1 MDKNGKVVSFINM
14 KGGVG
19 KTTLCLGMGEFL
31 AHSRN
36 KKVLYIDLDPQFNLT
51 QSVMNEYDLEEE
63 YMANYSKSN
72 TVKKI
77 FETPTI
83 ISEKPKLPEIN
94 DVILD
99 MDDNISIIAGTIN
112 LIYEDNNKS
121 NSASKRI
128 KKFIDDK
135 SLRDTYDFIFID
147 CPPTISLFTDSALIA
162 SDYYLIP
169 VKVDRYS
176 ILGIKLL
183 NQVVE
188 RLMFEEMLNLKCLG
202 IVYTGIESN
211 QTDKTKKIMKTL
223 EDSEMVRSVGIFKS
237 YTHFVRD
244 LTVGLQGNISSKY
257 IASKQDMEDVCNEF
271 VRRINN

>member
-244 LTVGLQGNISSKY
+244 LMVGLQGNISSKY

>member
-1 MDKNGKVVSFINM
+1 
-14 KGGVG
+14 
-19 KTTLCLGMGEFL
+19 MGEFL

-244 LTVGLQGNISSKY
+244 LMVGLQGNISSKY